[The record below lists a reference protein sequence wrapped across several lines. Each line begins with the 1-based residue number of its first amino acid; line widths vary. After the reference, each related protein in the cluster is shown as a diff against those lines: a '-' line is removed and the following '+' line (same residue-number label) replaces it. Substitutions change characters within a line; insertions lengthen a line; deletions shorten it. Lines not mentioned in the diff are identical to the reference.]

1 VNEPREGSHC
11 GSQCWGCSRRIGG
24 VHKTPL
30 AEKPNVLPCEPEHG
44 WSPYVDGLGAIQRF
58 FEGLAS

>member
-1 VNEPREGSHC
+1 
-11 GSQCWGCSRRIGG
+11 